1 MKYKNY
7 KKQYNTARQRKIAH
21 PIFDSIC
28 MMHFIR
34 IADILYKHKGEHLTA
49 MHLMI
54 MYAWWAEGRSS
65 STYKTQGR
73 LPYQTSESLS
83 LLIER
88 LLGIKVSEKD
98 IDNHM
103 HYLCKYGLFHS
114 QDEPTPFETFGKSY
128 HWGKKETDDTYFSD
142 LTELRWQYNFADRPK
157 KRKLTL
163 KNFKG

>member
-7 KKQYNTARQRKIAH
+7 KKQYNTARQKKIAH

-34 IADILYKHKGEHLTA
+34 IADILYKSKDEHLTA

-54 MYAWWAEGRSS
+54 IYAWWVDGRSS
-65 STYKTQGR
+65 STYKDKGI
-73 LPYQTSESLS
+73 LPYQTSGSLS
-83 LLIER
+83 CLIER
-88 LLGIKVSEKD
+88 ILGIKVSKKD

-114 QDEPTPFETFGKSY
+114 KDEPIPFGAFEKCY
-128 HWGKKETDDTYFSD
+128 QWGKEENDDSYFSD
-142 LTELRWQYNFADRPK
+142 LTELRWKYNFVDQPK

-163 KNFKG
+163 KNFKV